1 MKSRFSKAKKSVEVT
16 DESNS
21 IEFEVNKDKYKLSI
35 TNNSGQI
42 TFKLEDLSSST
53 EYSTEKTFENLQ
65 QMNRYFLYFSDPSDL
80 CTNLIKQVKKNNI
93 TVSKDSNSC
102 D

>member
-65 QMNRYFLYFSDPSDL
+65 QTNRYFLYFSDPSDL